1 MSHQYYVYMLASRS
15 RNLYTGV
22 TNNLQSRVAQHREG
36 RIPGFTAKYR
46 INRLVHYEIFG
57 DIRLAIAR
65 EKEIKAWR
73 REKRVWLIEK
83 ENPFWKDL
91 AAEWFPRGQSRNQ
104 ETSTPEKPEDKIQ
117 DKAKDKADPSPP
129 FPPKKASEGLDSG

>member
-1 MSHQYYVYMLASRS
+1 MSYQYYVYILASRS

-22 TNNLQSRVAQHREG
+22 TNDLLSRIGQHREG

-83 ENPFWKDL
+83 ENPFWNDL
-91 AAEWFPRGQSRNQ
+91 AAEWFPKGLEQ
-104 ETSTPEKPEDKIQ
+104 
-117 DKAKDKADPSPP
+117 KAKPASPENP
-129 FPPKKASEGLDSG
+129 